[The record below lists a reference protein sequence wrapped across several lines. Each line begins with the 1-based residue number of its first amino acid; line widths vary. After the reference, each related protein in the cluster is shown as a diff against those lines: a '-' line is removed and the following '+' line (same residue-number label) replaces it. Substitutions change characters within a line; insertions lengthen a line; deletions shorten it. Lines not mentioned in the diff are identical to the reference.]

1 MQLQLT
7 GKRALVTGSTSG
19 IGAEIAR
26 TLAAEGASV
35 YVHGRNRERA
45 ERVAD
50 EIKRVG
56 GQASVAIG
64 DLATDEGASR
74 VAEAVRAEGKG
85 IDILVNNA
93 GGTDD
98 ALKGWEDSRMND
110 WLIGFEQNFFSSVRT
125 IQAFVPAMKA
135 HGWGR
140 IVQIATGWAMQPDK
154 YGPYYSAA
162 KAALVNST
170 VSLAK
175 ELAGTGITVNTVSP
189 GPILTPALERTA
201 RGIAEA
207 QGWGSDWATIE
218 RNFVKHVVPN
228 PTGRIGRT
236 ADIATAIAFL
246 ASPLAAFINGANLR
260 VDGGYVTAIN

>member
-1 MQLQLT
+1 VAGGVL
-7 GKRALVTGSTSG
+7 
-19 IGAEIAR
+19 ED
-26 TLAAEGASV
+26 
-35 YVHGRNRERA
+35 GRG
-45 ERVAD
+45 V
-50 EIKRVG
+50 
-56 GQASVAIG
+56 
-64 DLATDEGASR
+64 
-74 VAEAVRAEGKG
+74 
-85 IDILVNNA
+85 DILVNNA
-93 GGTDD
+93 GGADE
-98 ALKGWEDSRMND
+98 ALKGWEDSRTSD
-110 WLIGFEQNFFSSVRT
+110 WLNGFEQNFFSSVRT
-125 IQAFVPAMKA
+125 IQALVPAMKLR
-135 HGWGR
+135 GWGR
-140 IVQIATGWAMQPDK
+140 IVQVATGWAMQPDK

-207 QGWGSDWATIE
+207 QGWGTEWATIE
-218 RNFVKHVVPN
+218 RNFVKNVVPN

-236 ADIATAIAFL
+236 ADIATAITFL